1 MVPETESGPP
11 LVLPTRF
18 VQWLIVLALAF
29 GLGRVSAGQGTG
41 ERCAGGAGP
50 AQSASPASP

>member
-41 ERCAGGAGP
+41 GRCAGGADV
-50 AQSASPASP
+50 ARSASP

>member
-29 GLGRVSAGQGTG
+29 GLGRVSAGQGMG
-41 ERCAGGAGP
+41 GRCVADAD
-50 AQSASPASP
+50 AARSASP

>member
-29 GLGRVSAGQGTG
+29 GLGRVSAGQAPAD
-41 ERCAGGAGP
+41 RCAGGGGAP
-50 AQSASPASP
+50 RSASP